1 MVPERT
7 EISLIHHKYYQT
19 MKSLIVLLTL
29 SSTSFLFG
37 QQTETS
43 VMGKKEK
50 PFTIER
56 KTSQESNDSIAR
68 NNLNGILKQ
77 KSTGSSILGTTDQ
90 YKSDIQMNVNRLN
103 NNVNTFNN
111 NIFNRMMPQGQ
122 GIEIKKR
129 K

>member
-1 MVPERT
+1 MKY
-7 EISLIHHKYYQT
+7 LI
-19 MKSLIVLLTL
+19 ILTAL
-29 SSTSFLFG
+29 SATSFLFG
-37 QQTETS
+37 QQ
-43 VMGKKEK
+43 KEK

-56 KTSQESNDSIAR
+56 KISEVSNDSIAR

-77 KSTGSSILGTTDQ
+77 KNTGSSILGTADQ

>member
-1 MVPERT
+1 
-7 EISLIHHKYYQT
+7 
-19 MKSLIVLLTL
+19 MKSLIVFTL
-29 SSTSFLFG
+29 SATSFLFG
-37 QQTETS
+37 QQTEKTET
-43 VMGKKEK
+43 VKKEK

-56 KTSQESNDSIAR
+56 QLSEESNDSIAK

-77 KSTGSSILGTTDQ
+77 RNTGSSIFGTVDQ

-103 NNVNTFNN
+103 NNVNAFNN

-122 GIEIKKR
+122 GIQFNKR

>member
-1 MVPERT
+1 
-7 EISLIHHKYYQT
+7 
-19 MKSLIVLLTL
+19 MKSLILLTAL
-29 SSTSFLFG
+29 SATSFLFG
-37 QQTETS
+37 QQTEKPET
-43 VMGKKEK
+43 VKKEK

-56 KTSQESNDSIAR
+56 KLSEESNDSIAK

-77 KSTGSSILGTTDQ
+77 RNTGSSIFGTADQ

-111 NIFNRMMPQGQ
+111 NTFNRMMPQGQ
-122 GIEIKKR
+122 GIQFNKR

>member
-1 MVPERT
+1 MKH
-7 EISLIHHKYYQT
+7 LI
-19 MKSLIVLLTL
+19 LLTAL
-29 SSTSFLFG
+29 SVTSFLFG
-37 QQTETS
+37 QQTE
-43 VMGKKEK
+43 K

-56 KTSQESNDSIAR
+56 KISEVSNDSIAR

-77 KSTGSSILGTTDQ
+77 KNTGSSILGTADQ

>member
-1 MVPERT
+1 
-7 EISLIHHKYYQT
+7 
-19 MKSLIVLLTL
+19 MKSLIVLIAL
-29 SSTSFLFG
+29 SATSFLFG
-37 QQTETS
+37 QQTEKSAT
-43 VMGKKEK
+43 GKKEK

-56 KTSQESNDSIAR
+56 KLSEESNDSIAK

-77 KSTGSSILGTTDQ
+77 KSIGSSILGTADQ
-90 YKSDIQMNVNRLN
+90 YKTDIQMNVNRLN

-111 NIFNRMMPQGQ
+111 NTFNRMMPQGQ

>member
-1 MVPERT
+1 
-7 EISLIHHKYYQT
+7 
-19 MKSLIVLLTL
+19 MKSLIVLIAL
-29 SSTSFLFG
+29 SATSFLFG
-37 QQTETS
+37 QQTEKSAT
-43 VMGKKEK
+43 GKKEK

-56 KTSQESNDSIAR
+56 KLSGESNDSIAK

-90 YKSDIQMNVNRLN
+90 YKTDIQMNVNRLN
-103 NNVNTFNN
+103 NNVNMFNN
-111 NIFNRMMPQGQ
+111 NTFNRMMPQGQ

>member
-1 MVPERT
+1 
-7 EISLIHHKYYQT
+7 
-19 MKSLIVLLTL
+19 MKSLIVLIAL
-29 SSTSFLFG
+29 SATSFLFG
-37 QQTETS
+37 QQTEKSAT
-43 VMGKKEK
+43 GKKEK

-56 KTSQESNDSIAR
+56 KLSEESNDSIAK

-77 KSTGSSILGTTDQ
+77 KSIGSSILGTTDQ
-90 YKSDIQMNVNRLN
+90 YKTDIQMNVNRLN

-111 NIFNRMMPQGQ
+111 NTFNRMMPQGQ

>member
-1 MVPERT
+1 MKH
-7 EISLIHHKYYQT
+7 LI
-19 MKSLIVLLTL
+19 ILTAL
-29 SSTSFLFG
+29 SATSILCG
-37 QQTETS
+37 QQ
-43 VMGKKEK
+43 KEK

-56 KTSQESNDSIAR
+56 KISEVSNDSIAK

-77 KSTGSSILGTTDQ
+77 KNTGSSILGTADQ
-90 YKSDIQMNVNRLN
+90 YKSDIQMNVHRLN